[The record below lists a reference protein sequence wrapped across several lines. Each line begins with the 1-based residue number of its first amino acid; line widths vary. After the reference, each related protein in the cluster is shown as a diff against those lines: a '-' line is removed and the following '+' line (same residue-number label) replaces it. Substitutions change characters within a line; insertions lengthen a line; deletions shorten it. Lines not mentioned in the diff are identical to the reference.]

1 MKKLHLVIILFLG
14 LNSLTLSASN
24 LFDEGKWK
32 ELIALRLEL
41 LKKGKFNEAMNV
53 FDEMADYAENNA
65 LIDSAARVRR
75 DKISILYN
83 FQQDSILIAEAPIQ
97 MSWMERNEQ
106 WTHYY
111 SIWRIRCE
119 SLYFSHRPQTALHEA
134 QKMLEHAQQR
144 KDDIGRADAYMV
156 MGFIYIEIDNDEAI
170 KAYKHSLQLL
180 KEQNSDVY
188 VDLNRAYGYLCEA
201 LENKKDYAEELK
213 YSNEW
218 HQLLDNWKNTRSEGD
233 MHRIYTELHL
243 QKASAL
249 IGLSR
254 LDEANKELDEADK
267 RINLTN
273 DKYSKYQSLVRRAQV
288 AYKRGDIKLA
298 TKLSDEYA
306 PMMESDDWEPARI
319 IRADILLKANRAED
333 ASQIYRSLYIHKDS
347 TFSRDMRMQ
356 LDELNTILKVDE
368 LEMKGKLQRSRFII
382 GTIALFLVGMI
393 IFMFFRH
400 RAAKRLEVA
409 HKDLQKAY
417 EQLEE
422 TTTAKERIES
432 ELRIARDIQMSMV
445 PSIFPKREGLDL
457 YASMTPAREVGGD
470 LYDYLLE
477 EDTLYFCLGDVSG
490 KGVPASLFMAQA
502 TRLFRALAKQHQM
515 PATIATRLNEE
526 LTEKND
532 NGMFV
537 TMFIGQMNLTTGH
550 LYFCNAGHN
559 PPVIGGDEQHG
570 SFLEMESNAPIGL
583 WPGLE
588 YEGEEIETI
597 KGRPLFIYSDGLNE
611 AENKNKEQF
620 GDERM
625 LDILRHTDFKS
636 ARQVVETLKKEVEH
650 HRDGAE
656 ANDDLT
662 IMCIRA

>member
-1 MKKLHLVIILFLG
+1 M
-14 LNSLTLSASN
+14 
-24 LFDEGKWK
+24 
-32 ELIALRLEL
+32 
-41 LKKGKFNEAMNV
+41 
-53 FDEMADYAENNA
+53 
-65 LIDSAARVRR
+65 
-75 DKISILYN
+75 
-83 FQQDSILIAEAPIQ
+83 
-97 MSWMERNEQ
+97 
-106 WTHYY
+106 
-111 SIWRIRCE
+111 
-119 SLYFSHRPQTALHEA
+119 
-134 QKMLEHAQQR
+134 
-144 KDDIGRADAYMV
+144 
-156 MGFIYIEIDNDEAI
+156 
-170 KAYKHSLQLL
+170 QLL

-233 MHRIYTELHL
+233 MHRIYTELHI

-583 WPGLE
+583 WPGIE
-588 YEGEEIETI
+588 YIGEEIETI

-611 AENKNKEQF
+611 AENKNREQF

>member
-233 MHRIYTELHL
+233 MHRIYTELHI

-470 LYDYLLE
+470 LYEYLLE

-583 WPGLE
+583 WPGIE
-588 YEGEEIETI
+588 YIGEEIETI

>member
-233 MHRIYTELHL
+233 MHRIYTELHI

-583 WPGLE
+583 WPGIE
-588 YEGEEIETI
+588 YIGEEIETI

>member
-83 FQQDSILIAEAPIQ
+83 FQQDSIL
-97 MSWMERNEQ
+97 Q

-233 MHRIYTELHL
+233 MHRIYTELHI

-583 WPGLE
+583 WPGIE
-588 YEGEEIETI
+588 YIGEEIETI

-611 AENKNKEQF
+611 AENKNREQF

>member
-32 ELIALRLEL
+32 ELTALRLEL

-233 MHRIYTELHL
+233 MHRIYTELHI

-583 WPGLE
+583 WPGIE
-588 YEGEEIETI
+588 YIGEEIETI

>member
-233 MHRIYTELHL
+233 MHRIYTELHI

-550 LYFCNAGHN
+550 LYFCYAGHN

-583 WPGLE
+583 WPGIE
-588 YEGEEIETI
+588 YIGEEIETI

>member
-583 WPGLE
+583 WPGIE
-588 YEGEEIETI
+588 YIGEEIETI

-611 AENKNKEQF
+611 AENKNREQF

>member
-1 MKKLHLVIILFLG
+1 MKKIYLVILLFLG

-24 LFDEGKWK
+24 LFDEGRWK
-32 ELIALRLEL
+32 EFIALRLEL
-41 LKKGKFNEAMNV
+41 LKKGKFNEAMSI
-53 FDEMADYAENNA
+53 FDDMADYAENNA
-65 LIDSAARVRR
+65 LVDSAARVRR

-83 FQQDSILIAEAPIQ
+83 SQRDSMLLAESPIQ
-97 MSWMERNEQ
+97 MSWMELNKQ
-106 WTHYY
+106 WTYYY

-144 KDDIGRADAYMV
+144 KDDIGRANAYMV

-180 KEQNSDVY
+180 KEQKSDVY
-188 VDLNRAYGYLCEA
+188 ADLNRAYGYLCEA
-201 LENKKDYAEELK
+201 LENKKEYAEELK

-218 HQLLDNWKNTRSEGD
+218 HQLLDNWKKARSEGD

-254 LDEANKELDEADK
+254 LDEANIELDEADK
-267 RINLTN
+267 HINFTKDN
-273 DKYSKYQSLVRRAQV
+273 YSKYQSLVRRAQV
-288 AYKRGDIKLA
+288 AYKSGDIKLA
-298 TKLSDEYA
+298 AKLSDEYA

-333 ASQIYRSLYIHKDS
+333 ASRIYRSLYIHKDS

-368 LEMKGKLQRSRFII
+368 LEIKGKLQRSQFII
-382 GTIALFLVGMI
+382 GIIALFLLGMI
-393 IFMFFRH
+393 IFAFFRY

-445 PSIFPKREGLDL
+445 PSIFPEREGLDL

-477 EDTLYFCLGDVSG
+477 NDTLYFCLGDVSG

-502 TRLFRALAKQHQM
+502 IRLFRALAKQHQM
-515 PATIATRLNEE
+515 PAAIATRLNEE

-570 SFLEMESNAPIGL
+570 SFLEMEPNAPIGL
-583 WPGLE
+583 WPGID
-588 YEGEEIETI
+588 YIGEEIETI

-625 LDILRHTDFKS
+625 LDILRHTVFKN
-636 ARQVVETLKKEVEH
+636 ARQVVETLKKEVER

>member
-233 MHRIYTELHL
+233 MHRIYTELHI

-477 EDTLYFCLGDVSG
+477 EDTPL
-490 KGVPASLFMAQA
+490 PASLFMAQA

-583 WPGLE
+583 WPGIE
-588 YEGEEIETI
+588 YIGEEIETI

>member
-233 MHRIYTELHL
+233 MHRIYTELHI

-583 WPGLE
+583 WPGIE
-588 YEGEEIETI
+588 YIGEEIETI

-611 AENKNKEQF
+611 AENKNREQF

>member
-583 WPGLE
+583 WPGIE
-588 YEGEEIETI
+588 YIGEEIETI

>member
-75 DKISILYN
+75 DKVSILYN

-583 WPGLE
+583 WPGIE
-588 YEGEEIETI
+588 YIGEEIETI

>member
-1 MKKLHLVIILFLG
+1 
-14 LNSLTLSASN
+14 
-24 LFDEGKWK
+24 
-32 ELIALRLEL
+32 
-41 LKKGKFNEAMNV
+41 
-53 FDEMADYAENNA
+53 
-65 LIDSAARVRR
+65 
-75 DKISILYN
+75 
-83 FQQDSILIAEAPIQ
+83 

-583 WPGLE
+583 WPGIE
-588 YEGEEIETI
+588 YIGEEIETI

-611 AENKNKEQF
+611 AENKNREQF